1 MKQNIHFLWL
11 FGLILLPGILLSQKP
26 VKESVQHQKV
36 TFTMKQG
43 DSTVTRDIDVV
54 HNPAQTQKEGP
65 PDYVP
70 YDQAPEV
77 INQEQPKYPALAL
90 KAGLEG
96 TVWTKLWVD
105 ETGRVTQVYVS
116 KSDGQI
122 FEQSAID
129 AARQWRFKPAMT
141 KGKPVAVWVSIPF
154 RFKIAGYPNEMRTDA
169 AATKTIVGSSSG
181 MGWQESLLI
190 LSVVLFV
197 LLIRIIL
204 SIVAVIDIVRSHFT
218 DPNDK
223 LVWTIVAVL
232 LPIFGPIL
240 YFIMGKNQ
248 KIQQVSQ

>member
-1 MKQNIHFLWL
+1 MKQKTHFYL
-11 FGLILLPGILLSQKP
+11 FIGLLLVPGILVCQKQA
-26 VKESVQHQKV
+26 KESVQHQTV
-36 TFTMKQG
+36 TFNVKQG
-43 DSTVTRDIDVV
+43 DSTVKRDVDVV
-54 HNPAQTQKEGP
+54 YNPSQGKKEGP

-96 TVWTKLWVD
+96 TVWTKLWVE
-105 ETGRVTQVYVS
+105 ETGKVYQVYVT
-116 KSDGQI
+116 KSDAEI
-122 FEQSAID
+122 FEQAALD
-129 AARQWRFKPAMT
+129 AAGKWRFKPAMM
-141 KGKPVAVWVSIPF
+141 KGKPVATWVSVPF

-169 AATKTIVGSSSG
+169 AATKTIVGSNSG

-204 SIVAVIDIVRSHFT
+204 SIVAVIDIVRSRFT

-223 LVWTIVAVL
+223 LVWTIVSVL
-232 LPIFGPIL
+232 LPIFGAIL
-240 YFIMGKNQ
+240 YFIMGKKQ
-248 KIQQVSQ
+248 KLPQIEQ

>member
-1 MKQNIHFLWL
+1 MKQNIHFLWIV
-11 FGLILLPGILLSQKP
+11 GLILMPGILLSQKS
-26 VKESVQHQKV
+26 VKESVQRQKV

-43 DSTVTRDIDVV
+43 DSTVKRDVDVV
-54 HNPAQTQKEGP
+54 YNPAQGKQEGP

-96 TVWTKLWVD
+96 TVWTKLWVE
-105 ETGRVTQVYVS
+105 ETGRVFQVYVT
-116 KSDGQI
+116 KSDAQI
-122 FEQSAID
+122 FEQATLE
-129 AARQWRFKPAMT
+129 AARQWRFKPAMS

-181 MGWQESLLI
+181 MGWQESLVI
-190 LSVVLFV
+190 LSVILFV

-204 SIVAVIDIVRSHFT
+204 SIVAVVDIVRSRFA

-223 LVWTIVAVL
+223 LVWTIVSVF

-240 YFIMGKNQ
+240 YFIMGKKQ
-248 KIQQVSQ
+248 KLQQITQ

>member
-11 FGLILLPGILLSQKP
+11 VGLILFPGILLSQKP
-26 VKESVQHQKV
+26 VKESAQHQKV
-36 TFTMKQG
+36 TFSVKQG
-43 DSTVTRDIDVV
+43 DSTVKRDVDVV
-54 HNPAQTQKEGP
+54 YNPAQGKQEGP

-70 YDQAPEV
+70 YDQAPEA

-90 KAGLEG
+90 RAGLEG

-105 ETGRVTQVYVS
+105 ETGRVYQVYVT
-116 KSDGQI
+116 KSDAQI
-122 FEQSAID
+122 FEQAALE
-129 AARQWRFKPAMT
+129 AARQWRFKPAMS

-181 MGWQESLLI
+181 MGWQESLVI

-204 SIVAVIDIVRSHFT
+204 SIVAVVDIVRSRFA

-223 LVWTIVAVL
+223 LVWTIVSVL

-248 KIQQVSQ
+248 KVQQVGQ

>member
-1 MKQNIHFLWL
+1 MKQKTLFLW
-11 FGLILLPGILLSQKP
+11 FIGLLLVPGILVCQKKDKEP
-26 VKESVQHQKV
+26 VQRQQV
-36 TFTMKQG
+36 TFNVKQG
-43 DSTVTRDIDVV
+43 DSTVKQDIDVV
-54 HNPAQTQKEGP
+54 YNPGQTKKEGS

-105 ETGRVTQVYVS
+105 ETGRVAQAYVA
-116 KSDGQI
+116 KSDAQI
-122 FEQSAID
+122 FEQSALE

-141 KGKPVAVWVSIPF
+141 KGKPLATWVSIPF

-204 SIVAVIDIVRSHFT
+204 SIVAVIDIVRSRFT

-223 LVWTIVAVL
+223 LVWTIVSIL

-248 KIQQVSQ
+248 KVQQVNQ

>member
-1 MKQNIHFLWL
+1 MKQKIHYSWFV
-11 FGLILLPGILLSQKP
+11 GLILIPGILFSQKA
-26 VKESVQHQKV
+26 VKEPVQHQKV

-43 DSTVTRDIDVV
+43 DSTVKRDVDVV
-54 HNPAQTQKEGP
+54 YNPAQGKQEGP

-70 YDQAPEV
+70 YDQAPEA

-105 ETGRVTQVYVS
+105 ETGRVFQAYVT
-116 KSDGQI
+116 KSDASI
-122 FEQSAID
+122 FEQSALE
-129 AARQWRFKPAMT
+129 AARQWRFKPAMA
-141 KGKPVAVWVSIPF
+141 KGKPIAVWVSVPF

-169 AATKTIVGSSSG
+169 AATKTIVGSNSG
-181 MGWQESLLI
+181 MGWQESLVI
-190 LSVVLFV
+190 LSVVLFL
-197 LLIRIIL
+197 LLIRIVL
-204 SIVAVIDIVRSHFT
+204 SIVAVIDIVRSRFT

-223 LVWTIVAVL
+223 LVWTIVSVL

-248 KIQQVSQ
+248 KMQQVG